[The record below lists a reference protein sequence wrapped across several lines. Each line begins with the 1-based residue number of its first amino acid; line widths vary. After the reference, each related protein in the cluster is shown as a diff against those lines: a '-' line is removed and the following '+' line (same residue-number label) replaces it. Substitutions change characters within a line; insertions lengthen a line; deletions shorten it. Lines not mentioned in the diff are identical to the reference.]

1 MFSTIPERIQVDR
14 LFMAKA
20 RTVDITKDVY
30 FDEFRKGNRNAYVIA
45 KLNADAKDLAK
56 GSLMFI
62 KTEKGTS
69 LPMWRQEK
77 DAISFMVRNKEWLT
91 GHKVIEIT
99 NGDLDKY
106 FLHYEKDKR
115 HTLIALM

>member
-1 MFSTIPERIQVDR
+1 MS
-14 LFMAKA
+14 KA

-30 FDEFRKGNRNAYVIA
+30 FDEFRKGERKAYVIA
-45 KLNADAKDLAK
+45 KMKANAADLPK
-56 GSLMFI
+56 GSLMVI

-77 DAISFMVRNKEWLT
+77 EAISFMVRNKEWLT

-99 NGDLDKY
+99 NENLNNY
-106 FLHYEKDKR
+106 FQHYEESQR
-115 HTLIALM
+115 HSLIALM

>member
-1 MFSTIPERIQVDR
+1 
-14 LFMAKA
+14 MAKA

-30 FDEFRKGNRNAYVIA
+30 FDEFRKGDRKAYVIA
-45 KLNADAKDLAK
+45 KMKVQPENLPK
-56 GSLMFI
+56 GSLMVI

-77 DAISFMVRNKEWLT
+77 EAISFMVRNKEWLT

-99 NGDLDKY
+99 KENLDNY
-106 FLHYEKDKR
+106 FKHYEESKR
-115 HTLIALM
+115 HSLIALM